1 MREAP
6 ANTWTRTAREW
17 RTTTSPSLRPSPSGT
32 RSIPTGTSSSWPG
45 WMATRTRYG
54 SPAST
59 LTLLSRGAACGTTPA
74 RCGSWRWRW
83 MGEVLVPGRGTPPRC
98 GRRLRRARRCRGAD
112 HRLARAARHRPR
124 RTSRPAGRDR
134 GRDVGGRDGAAP
146 HLPRR
151 RPASPSAFADQLRVF
166 AKGHW
171 RGLDTVAI
179 RDSIAAI
186 NGIGHAAV
194 ATDPA
199 FRDALAAHGYTLTG
213 SAEITQLAPTSGRSV
228 SGRRDRAQPRSL
240 REGVRVIHPRGG
252 TRAGVASGVGL
263 EHGAGDGNRTRTF
276 SLED

>member
-1 MREAP
+1 V
-6 ANTWTRTAREW
+6 
-17 RTTTSPSLRPSPSGT
+17 
-32 RSIPTGTSSSWPG
+32 
-45 WMATRTRYG
+45 
-54 SPAST
+54 
-59 LTLLSRGAACGTTPA
+59 AAA
-74 RCGSWRWRW
+74 YD
-83 MGEVLVPGRGTPPRC
+83 
-98 GRRLRRARRCRGAD
+98 AQ
-112 HRLARAARHRPR
+112 
-124 RTSRPAGRDR
+124 
-134 GRDVGGRDGAAP
+134 DGAAEQIIGWLGQHATARVGRRGQQVATAVEMLEAVTVR

-186 NGIGHAAV
+186 NGIGHAAA

-199 FRDALAAHGYTLTG
+199 VRDALAAHGYTLTG